1 MKLFL
6 SFIRKEIFHI
16 VRDVRTLT
24 ILLVIPVVLMILFGY
39 AITTEVKDTRVAV
52 LDLSKDNI
60 TRQIVERF
68 AANKYFTITKEV
80 ATMDEIDATFR
91 RSEIDMALC
100 FSDNFA
106 SEALHDGSSI
116 QLLFDGIEPNQA
128 SIRSGYAQQLL
139 AAAMQELS
147 TGRGASARMPT
158 GCTGRVTIVPNVRM
172 LYNPQQKSEYNF
184 VPGVMGMIVMLLC
197 TLMTSVAIVREK
209 EVGTMEVLLASPLPP
224 VYIILAKLV
233 PYFVISFVNMLTI
246 LALSKWMLGLP
257 FVGNLAL
264 WLAIAALFILVALS
278 IGILIST
285 CVSSQLA
292 AMLLSLL
299 MIVPTLYFSGMV
311 FSVEAMPAA
320 AQGIATIIP
329 ARWFIDATRKL
340 MIQGVE
346 PVFVVKDTVILVIE
360 LVVLLAISLKLFKVR
375 LS

>member
-1 MKLFL
+1 MKQLK

-16 VRDVRTLT
+16 LRDVRTLGF
-24 ILLVIPVVLMILFGY
+24 LLIIPVILMILFGY
-39 AITTEVKDTRVAV
+39 AITTEVRDTRVAV
-52 LDLSKDNI
+52 LDLSKDAV

-68 AANKYFTITKEV
+68 AANKYFTMTKEV
-80 ATMDEIDATFR
+80 STMAQIDEAFR
-91 RSEIDMALC
+91 RDEIDMALC
-100 FSDNFA
+100 FSENFA
-106 SEALHDGSSI
+106 SQAVHGGAAV
-116 QLLFDGIEPNQA
+116 QLLLDGIEPNQA
-128 SIRSGYAQQLL
+128 SIRSGYATQLL
-139 AAAMQELS
+139 MATVQEQ
-147 TGRGASARMPT
+147 ASRM
-158 GCTGRVTIVPNVRM
+158 VTNRQLQIVPNVRM

-197 TLMTSVAIVREK
+197 TLMSSVAIVREK

-224 VYIILAKLV
+224 LTMIIAKLV
-233 PYFVISFVNMLTI
+233 PYFVISLINMLTI

-257 FVGNLAL
+257 FVGNLWI
-264 WLAIAALFILVALS
+264 WLGIAVLFILVALS
-278 IGILIST
+278 IGLLIST
-285 CVSSQLA
+285 CVSTQLA

-311 FSVEAMPAA
+311 FSVEAMPVP

-346 PVFVVKDTVILVIE
+346 PVFVVKNTLVLTIE
-360 LVVLLAISLKLFKVR
+360 LVVLLAISLKLFKIR